1 MACNKM
7 IVALSVLLF
16 SLINSS
22 VGRKITIYWG
32 QFGDE
37 GSLSATCA
45 TKNYDIVNI
54 AFLTTFGSGQTPV
67 LNLAGHCNPAINNCT
82 GLSDEI
88 RACQSQG
95 IKVLLSIGGAVTL
108 DGIDF
113 AIVNPNTTTPSLY
126 TVLAKALKAF
136 GDQVFLAA
144 APQCIYFDR
153 ELQDAINTN
162 IFDSVWVQFYNN
174 PTCEYYDG
182 TAHNLLYN
190 WRNWSNAPIKK
201 LFLGLPA
208 SPEAATNGGFIP
220 PEILISEVLPFINS
234 TDNYGGVMLWCKYFD
249 NN

>member
-1 MACNKM
+1 MAQYLWDNY
-7 IVALSVLLF
+7 L
-16 SLINSS
+16 
-22 VGRKITIYWG
+22 GG
-32 QFGDE
+32 Q
-37 GSLSATCA
+37 
-45 TKNYDIVNI
+45 
-54 AFLTTFGSGQTPV
+54 
-67 LNLAGHCNPAINNCT
+67 
-82 GLSDEI
+82 SDS
-88 RACQSQG
+88 RP
-95 IKVLLSIGGAVTL
+95 LGAVTL

-136 GDQVFLAA
+136 GDQVYLAA

-220 PEILISEVLPFINS
+220 PETLISEVLPFINS

-249 NN
+249 KNYSTIIRPYVVGQAENYITSYLSYQ